1 VRSTRVLFVAAIS
14 GFVTLAVAVFP
25 QLNVAYRVPNMHAAF
40 VAAAFLT
47 VVLTEFVV
55 VARYLLRPRLTE
67 LALACSLAAFAVS
80 ELLLITVPDGPD
92 PVWRAAAV
100 WSALGGAA
108 IGAALF
114 TLAACVP
121 GRDLVRPGTALSGSS
136 VLVLAT
142 LTVVLFATFA
152 FAGHLPQL
160 PLIATGPGALI
171 RPTPGADASLLTI
184 ELVMTAGYLLAAL
197 QFLRRSGRSGDQFFG
212 WLAVAAVFAAAVHV
226 NNLLYPSLLTPY
238 FSLGDVFRLCFYVVL
253 LAASVQEMRGYWLTL
268 PEASVRLE
276 RERIA
281 RDLHDGLAQELAYL
295 LRHLDSPDGTASEQT
310 KSLLRAARR
319 AQVEARMAI
328 TALSSLPEQL
338 VSVSVAAAVGEVAAR
353 EGVEVRLDIAPDLR
367 LSGERAEALVRIA
380 CEAVQNAARHSG
392 SKLVLLSVTGDAQQ
406 VRLCVRDT
414 GCGFQPHPGRTGFGL
429 ISMRQRAHL
438 VGGDLRVSS
447 SPGRGS
453 KVEAVL

>member
-1 VRSTRVLFVAAIS
+1 VLLIAGIS
-14 GFVTLAVAVFP
+14 GAVTLVVGLFP
-25 QLNVAYRVPNMHAAF
+25 RLNVAYQVPNVHAAF

-47 VVLTEFVV
+47 VVLTGFVV
-55 VARYLLRPRLTE
+55 VTRFLLRPRLTE
-67 LALACSLAAFAVS
+67 LALACSLGAFAVS
-80 ELLLITVPDGPD
+80 ELLLITVPSGPD

-100 WSALGGAA
+100 WSALGVAA

-114 TLAACVP
+114 TLAAYAP
-121 GRDLVRPGTALSGSS
+121 GHDLVRPGPALFGSS
-136 VLVLAT
+136 MVVLAT
-142 LTVVLFATFA
+142 LTVVLVATFA
-152 FAGHLPQL
+152 FAGHLPPV
-160 PLIATGPGALI
+160 PLIATGPGAPV
-171 RPTPGADASLLTI
+171 RPTPDADTRLLAI
-184 ELVMTAGYLLAAL
+184 ELVMTAAYLLAAH
-197 QFLRRSGRSGDQFFG
+197 QFLRRSRQSGDEFFG
-212 WLAVAAVFAAAVHV
+212 LLAIAAVLAAAVHV
-226 NNLLYPSLLTPY
+226 NNLLYPTLLSPY
-238 FSLGDVFRLCFYVVL
+238 FSLGDVFRLSFYVVL
-253 LAASVQEMRGYWLTL
+253 LAAAAREMRGYWLTL
-268 PEASVRLE
+268 PELSVRLE

-295 LRHLDSPDGTASEQT
+295 LRHLDSPDGAASEQA

-338 VSVSVAAAVGEVAAR
+338 VSVSVAEAVGVVAAR

-392 SKLVLLSVTGDAQQ
+392 SKLVLLTVTGDGQQ

-414 GCGFQPHPGRTGFGL
+414 GRGFQPHPGRTGFGL

-453 KVEAVL
+453 QVEAVL